1 MYDRYLLF
9 HESFHFH
16 EDHLTLNQNLFSP
29 VRSSIVTLELG
40 GGIERTVRNRGKTK
54 KGNEA
59 SRTRI
64 RNEILK
70 RKKQSFPINP

>member
-40 GGIERTVRNRGKTK
+40 WDRKDGQKQRKNKER
-54 KGNEA
+54 
-59 SRTRI
+59 
-64 RNEILK
+64 
-70 RKKQSFPINP
+70 Q